1 MRTSNIDTSNGYV
14 INIKHAIQPPKVQ
27 AVQTE
32 KQNIKTQN
40 HTIINQI
47 IKPKTTQDFFFT
59 FIVVLTKHLAI
70 KQIILWK
77 FEKIKQSHKTNPR
90 EQQCHHLPLITTKQL
105 KKDSTKQIEIK
116 EKTN

>member
-1 MRTSNIDTSNGYV
+1 MYSCRNINKLVLQLSNESSMRTSNIDTSNGYV

-47 IKPKTTQDFFFT
+47 IKPKTT
-59 FIVVLTKHLAI
+59 
-70 KQIILWK
+70 
-77 FEKIKQSHKTNPR
+77 
-90 EQQCHHLPLITTKQL
+90 
-105 KKDSTKQIEIK
+105 
-116 EKTN
+116 